1 MKVES
6 SQPKLNKD
14 DEMAMRVLSL
24 LLWLLDNRYTSKEKL
39 LDVFYPEANEESQQ
53 KQFDRDRDRLEEL
66 GFIID
71 RNEKGYYLSENQK
84 RPAGSDSNDLD
95 QKDFITIL
103 QLLFSMALRNDTS
116 VFSFDL
122 HIALMKLGIIDQRF
136 MDSLL
141 PACTKGPDFDKAFSD
156 VSKAINASKSLA
168 ITYTSF
174 QGKTHAWNIQPYGT
188 YKLFEQDYVI
198 CNVFEGKKNL
208 GIRTLNFRRIGKTDL
223 KKSASFTVPR
233 DFNKNDYIRLPFQ
246 LGETKGQAKLF
257 IPEAELPTFL
267 SETLS
272 VGTLGDEDAR
282 FGSLTGKI
290 WTISFSDLDACAS
303 WATRKGFYC
312 LEPADLRQQQVNSL
326 REVLS

>member
-6 SQPKLNKD
+6 SKPKPNKD
-14 DEMAMRVLSL
+14 DEMTMRVLSM
-24 LLWLLDNRYTSKEKL
+24 LLWLLDNRYTPKDKL
-39 LDVFYPEANEESQQ
+39 LDIFYPGANKESQQ
-53 KQFDRDRDRLEEL
+53 KQFDRDRERLEEL

-71 RNEKGYYLSENQK
+71 HNEKDYYLSEDQK
-84 RPAGSDSNDLD
+84 RPARSNSSDLN
-95 QKDFITIL
+95 QKEFTTIL
-103 QLLFSMALRNDTS
+103 QILFSMALRNDPS
-116 VFSFDL
+116 VFTFDL
-122 HIALMKLGIIDQRF
+122 RIALMKLGIIDQRF
-136 MDSLL
+136 MDLLL
-141 PACTKGPDFDKAFSD
+141 PAGTKEADFVKAFSD
-156 VSKAINASKSLA
+156 VSKAINTSKPLA

-198 CNVFEGKKNL
+198 CNVFEGKKDL
-208 GIRTLNFRRIGKTDL
+208 GIRTLNFRRIEKTDL
-223 KKSASFTVPR
+223 KKSASFTIPK
-233 DFNKNDYIRLPFQ
+233 DFNKNDFIRLPFQ

-272 VGTLGDEDAR
+272 VGTLSDEDVL
-282 FGSLTGKI
+282 FGSLTGKV

-312 LEPADLRQQQVNSL
+312 LEPADLRQQQVDNL
-326 REVLS
+326 KEVLS